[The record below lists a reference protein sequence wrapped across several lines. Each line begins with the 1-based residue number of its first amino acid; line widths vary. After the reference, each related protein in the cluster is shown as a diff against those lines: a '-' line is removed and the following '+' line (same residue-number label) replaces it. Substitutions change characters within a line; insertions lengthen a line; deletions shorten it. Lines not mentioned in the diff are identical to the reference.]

1 MLAVAAGVLALLTV
15 PALAHHSFSSFWQ
28 LDKTVAVTGVVKTF
42 KLINPH
48 PEMTV
53 EVTEADGRKAI
64 WTITARGTGTG
75 MIRGGWKKDWLTAG
89 ETVKV
94 EGAPSKKEGA
104 KAIAAGKITKSDGKE
119 IWFGGGGGIPTGD

>member
-1 MLAVAAGVLALLTV
+1 
-15 PALAHHSFSSFWQ
+15 
-28 LDKTVAVTGVVKTF
+28 
-42 KLINPH
+42 
-48 PEMTV
+48 
-53 EVTEADGRKAI
+53 
-64 WTITARGTGTG
+64 
-75 MIRGGWKKDWLTAG
+75 MIRGGWKKDWLISG